1 MCTISIFIQNG
12 YNSAVL
18 GLLEAILLHSY
29 ALGKVARLVN
39 VVPPQAR

>member
-12 YNSAVL
+12 YNSAVS
-18 GLLEAILLHSY
+18 LLEAILLHSY

>member
-12 YNSAVL
+12 YNSAV
-18 GLLEAILLHSY
+18 LEAILLHSY